1 MLSSFK
7 EILLNLV
14 IKRITNRFFMFK
26 NLQTKSQLNKGRRF
40 LKLNKQENI
49 LDLYYNKHLK
59 QNDIA
64 NIVCVSKQYVS
75 KVVNSDSRCKKEKQL
90 RKDKNAITRKD
101 YMKEYF
107 KNYVR
112 SKKEDNSYEQLK
124 ALQYQD
130 SLELSYFNSYM
141 NDYTFAKY
149 NSSIYHSDKNGNLR
163 LNKGI
168 NVCNDVPK
176 IINMNIPITTQKYR
190 NFYCFSK

>member
-40 LKLNKQENI
+40 LKLNNQENI

-59 QNDIA
+59 QKDIA
-64 NIVCVSKQYVS
+64 NIVGVSKQYVS
-75 KVVNSDSRCKKEKQL
+75 KVVNSDSRCKKEKQT

-107 KNYVR
+107 
-112 SKKEDNSYEQLK
+112 
-124 ALQYQD
+124 
-130 SLELSYFNSYM
+130 
-141 NDYTFAKY
+141 
-149 NSSIYHSDKNGNLR
+149 
-163 LNKGI
+163 
-168 NVCNDVPK
+168 C
-176 IINMNIPITTQKYR
+176 
-190 NFYCFSK
+190 

>member
-59 QNDIA
+59 QKDIA
-64 NIVCVSKQYVS
+64 NIVGVSKQYVS

-101 YMKEYF
+101 YMKGYF

-112 SKKEDNSYEQLK
+112 LKKEDNSYEQLK

-130 SLELSYFNSYM
+130 SLELSYFLH
-141 NDYTFAKY
+141 KY
-149 NSSIYHSDKNGNLR
+149 KPFWIWINIAGVLGLLPKRRNLLCVKKLILMLLR
-163 LNKGI
+163 K
-168 NVCNDVPK
+168 
-176 IINMNIPITTQKYR
+176 INMTM
-190 NFYCFSK
+190 

>member
-40 LKLNKQENI
+40 LKLNNQENI

-59 QNDIA
+59 QKDIA
-64 NIVCVSKQYVS
+64 NIVGVSKQYVS
-75 KVVNSDSRCKKEKQL
+75 KVVNNDSRCKKEKQL
-90 RKDKNAITRKD
+90 RKDRNAFTRKD
-101 YMKEYF
+101 YMKGYF

-130 SLELSYFNSYM
+130 SLELSYFSSYM
-141 NDYTFAKY
+141 NDYAFAKY
-149 NSSIYHSDKNGNLR
+149 NSSIYHRDKNGNLR
-163 LNKGI
+163 LSKGI
-168 NVCNDVPK
+168 KVCNDVPK
-176 IINMNIPITTQKYR
+176 IINMNIPITTQKYKNLTR
-190 NFYCFSK
+190 LSN

>member
-40 LKLNKQENI
+40 LKLNNQENI

-59 QNDIA
+59 QKDIA
-64 NIVCVSKQYVS
+64 NIVGVSKQYVS

-90 RKDKNAITRKD
+90 RKDRNAFTRKD
-101 YMKEYF
+101 YMKGYF

-130 SLELSYFNSYM
+130 SLELSYFSSYM
-141 NDYTFAKY
+141 NDYAFAKY
-149 NSSIYHSDKNGNLR
+149 NSSIYHRDKNGNLR
-163 LNKGI
+163 LSKGI
-168 NVCNDVPK
+168 KVCNDVPK
-176 IINMNIPITTQKYR
+176 IINMNIPITTQKYK

>member
-7 EILLNLV
+7 EILFDLV

-40 LKLNKQENI
+40 LKLNNQENI

-59 QNDIA
+59 QKDIA
-64 NIVCVSKQYVS
+64 NIVGVSKQYVS

-141 NDYTFAKY
+141 NDYAFAKY
-149 NSSIYHSDKNGNLR
+149 NSSIYHRDKNGNLR
-163 LNKGI
+163 LSKGI
-168 NVCNDVPK
+168 KVCNDVPK
-176 IINMNIPITTQKYR
+176 IINMNIPITTQKYK

>member
-7 EILLNLV
+7 EFLLNLV

-40 LKLNKQENI
+40 LKLNNQENI

-59 QNDIA
+59 QKDIA
-64 NIVCVSKQYVS
+64 NIVGVSKQYVS

-90 RKDKNAITRKD
+90 RKDRNAFTRKD
-101 YMKEYF
+101 YMKGYF

-130 SLELSYFNSYM
+130 SLELSYFSSYM
-141 NDYTFAKY
+141 NDYAFAKY
-149 NSSIYHSDKNGNLR
+149 NSSIYHRDKNGNLR
-163 LNKGI
+163 LSKGI

-176 IINMNIPITTQKYR
+176 IINMNIPITTQKYK

>member
-1 MLSSFK
+1 M
-7 EILLNLV
+7 N
-14 IKRITNRFFMFK
+14 N
-26 NLQTKSQLNKGRRF
+26 
-40 LKLNKQENI
+40 QENI

-59 QNDIA
+59 QKDIA
-64 NIVCVSKQYVS
+64 NIVGVSKQYVS
-75 KVVNSDSRCKKEKQL
+75 KVVNSDSRCKKEKQT

-107 KNYVR
+107 KNYIR
-112 SKKEDNSYEQLK
+112 LKKEDNSYEQLK

-141 NDYTFAKY
+141 NDYAFAKY
-149 NSSIYHSDKNGNLR
+149 NPSIYHRDKNGNLR

-176 IINMNIPITTQKYR
+176 IINMNIPIITQKYK